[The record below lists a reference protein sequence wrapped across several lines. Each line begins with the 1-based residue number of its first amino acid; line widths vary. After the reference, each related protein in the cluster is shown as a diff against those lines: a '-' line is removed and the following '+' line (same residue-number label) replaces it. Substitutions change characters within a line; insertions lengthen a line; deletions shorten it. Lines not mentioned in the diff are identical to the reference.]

1 MKQEFP
7 EVELYTVGPKDVDR
21 VASLLT
27 KEAVEEIKAGEAFG
41 MVLVEENEVRAA
53 ACARILPEDDE
64 VLELISLYVPPAFR
78 RCALGGTLLMEVLE
92 RTMAETDAMLRLAI
106 ASFMPGTE
114 GLEELLV
121 KAGFVIEQDEQVLT
135 WRISMPDLT
144 DSLLLKRT
152 KAVPAGDSLRTL
164 AELPDYAVRQLVQV
178 LHHHSIADLTVAEMR
193 EALQTA
199 SYVLLDAKGEPKA
212 CAIVSAAEK
221 NVVYLSQFFA
231 EDGNAAASMAV
242 LQAAGQAVLRE
253 CAPDTVLEIPTLTD
267 SSANLVKTLV
277 PAAQPVCLLRAY
289 LELR

>member
-41 MVLVEENEVRAA
+41 MVLVEEDEVRAA

-64 VLELISLYVPPAFR
+64 ILELISLYVPPAFR
-78 RCALGGTLLMEVLE
+78 RRALGGTLLMEVLE

-121 KAGFVIEQDEQVLT
+121 KAGFVIEQDEQVLA
-135 WRISMPDLT
+135 WQISMPDLA

-152 KAVPAGDSLRTL
+152 KAVSAGDSLRTL

-178 LHHHSIADLTVAEMR
+178 LQQHSIADLTVAEMR

-221 NVVYLSQFFA
+221 NVAYLSQFFA

-253 CAPDTVLEIPTLTD
+253 CDPDTVLEIPTLTD

-277 PAAQPVCLLRAY
+277 PAAQSVCLLRAY